1 MKVLKILFSI
11 IGFALAVFSFWF
23 VSQGFVVAD
32 WQEYVRHVLGILI
45 FMDLALIVA
54 EIWR

>member
-23 VSQGFVVAD
+23 VSQGFVVTD
-32 WQEYVRHVLGILI
+32 WQEYARACFGILAYLGIVNLI
-45 FMDLALIVA
+45 AQL
-54 EIWR
+54 WK